1 MMSTGIEHRDWAS
14 RGRQLEVGDWIAAVM
29 ACVVVV
35 GMGLAIAA
43 ILLCTTY

>member
-1 MMSTGIEHRDWAS
+1 MVSTGIEHRDWAR
-14 RGRQLEVGDWIAAVM
+14 RGGLPEVGDWIATVM

-35 GMGLAIAA
+35 GMGLAIVA

>member
-1 MMSTGIEHRDWAS
+1 MVSSGIDHSDWAR
-14 RGRQLEVGDWIAAVM
+14 RGRLLEVGDWIASVM